1 MVKSK
6 ISIHKSVLLRETIK
20 NLNLKKGDVV
30 IDATLGGGGHSREVL
45 KKIGRE
51 GLLIVIDLDDQ
62 TIKNFTQNINPE
74 KRFPKIQRKEN
85 IILVN
90 DNFVNLKKIL
100 DTLKIKKVNAILADL
115 GWSLDQLVGKGLSF
129 QKDEKLNMRLGKNQE
144 LSAQEIVNKY
154 SQESLEKIIKN
165 YGEEKFWKNIT
176 KKIIEFRKRKK
187 IETTSEL
194 AEIIQ
199 KAVPSKYRY
208 GKINPATRTFQ
219 ALRIE
224 VNKELENLEKFIL
237 QAIYAL
243 KSQGRLA
250 IISFHSLEDR
260 IVKNEFR
267 KNARGSIFTDEITGQ
282 KIVKVAPVIKIITK
296 KPIIASQKEIHNN
309 PHSRSGK
316 LRICEK
322 L

>member
-1 MVKSK
+1 VFFKKMVKSK

-165 YGEEKFWKNIT
+165 YGEEKF
-176 KKIIEFRKRKK
+176 
-187 IETTSEL
+187 
-194 AEIIQ
+194 
-199 KAVPSKYRY
+199 
-208 GKINPATRTFQ
+208 
-219 ALRIE
+219 
-224 VNKELENLEKFIL
+224 
-237 QAIYAL
+237 
-243 KSQGRLA
+243 
-250 IISFHSLEDR
+250 
-260 IVKNEFR
+260 
-267 KNARGSIFTDEITGQ
+267 
-282 KIVKVAPVIKIITK
+282 
-296 KPIIASQKEIHNN
+296 
-309 PHSRSGK
+309 
-316 LRICEK
+316 
-322 L
+322 